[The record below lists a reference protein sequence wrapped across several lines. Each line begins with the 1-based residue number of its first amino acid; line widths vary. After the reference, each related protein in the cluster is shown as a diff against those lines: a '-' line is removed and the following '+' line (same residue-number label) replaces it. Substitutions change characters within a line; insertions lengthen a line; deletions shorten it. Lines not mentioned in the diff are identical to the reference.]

1 MFLIQAIDLDAVTVV
16 GIIVL
21 GDAVAVG
28 IRIINIGNPVAV
40 GIVLFKPG
48 FGAAFAAARDSE
60 GTTDDEN
67 RKQAKKEYKTFL
79 KKYPSS
85 RLVSAV
91 RLELKQLNS
100 RMARK

>member
-1 MFLIQAIDLDAVTVV
+1 MFVIQAIDLDAVTVV

-40 GIVLFKPG
+40 GIVLFKTG

-67 RKQAKKEYKTFL
+67 RKQKTGET
-79 KKYPSS
+79 KAWQCP
-85 RLVSAV
+85 
-91 RLELKQLNS
+91 ELKLVE
-100 RMARK
+100 AGTLHHTFC

>member
-40 GIVLFKPG
+40 GIVLFKTG

-67 RKQAKKEYKTFL
+67 RRDKGMAVSGVKASAGRDFTSHFLLKT
-79 KKYPSS
+79 Y
-85 RLVSAV
+85 
-91 RLELKQLNS
+91 EQ
-100 RMARK
+100 

>member
-40 GIVLFKPG
+40 GIVLFKTG

-67 RKQAKKEYKTFL
+67 RKQAKTVMAVSGVKASAGRDFTSHFL
-79 KKYPSS
+79 
-85 RLVSAV
+85 
-91 RLELKQLNS
+91 
-100 RMARK
+100 

>member
-40 GIVLFKPG
+40 GIVLFKTG

-67 RKQAKKEYKTFL
+67 RKQAKNGMAVAGVKARVGRNFTSHFL
-79 KKYPSS
+79 
-85 RLVSAV
+85 
-91 RLELKQLNS
+91 LNT
-100 RMARK
+100 